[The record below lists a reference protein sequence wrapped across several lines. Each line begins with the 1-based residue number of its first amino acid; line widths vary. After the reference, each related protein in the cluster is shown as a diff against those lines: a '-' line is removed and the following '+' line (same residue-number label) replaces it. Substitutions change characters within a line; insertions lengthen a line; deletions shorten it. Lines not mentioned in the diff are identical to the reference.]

1 MIEMRYILVNNEKV
15 LQYRTK
21 VPRIQYDTPGHMTTM
36 EWTEWVNVE
45 VANE

>member
-1 MIEMRYILVNNEKV
+1 MIEMRYILVNGEKV

-21 VPRIQYDTPGHMTTM
+21 VLRAKYDTPGHMTAM